1 MENIQKFYIKTFG
14 CQMNVYDSQKMS
26 DIFYKL
32 GYIKTSSQIKA
43 DISLINT
50 CHIRDKA
57 KQKLYSELGKI
68 NKIKISRKLKG
79 KRTIVIVAGC
89 TAQAEGE
96 EIFNRAPYVD
106 LIVGSQSYQK
116 LPQLIKKKISH
127 FSRNKLNK
135 TNLSELDFTPKSKF
149 DNLTEEKFLNKVSS
163 YLTIQEGCNKF
174 CRFCVVPYTRGPE
187 YSRPVHDIIAEAKN
201 LVSNETKEI
210 ILLGQNVNAYHGFDS
225 NKNEYN
231 LGKLIYELANINGLK
246 RIRYMTAHPKDMHED
261 LYNAHKDVKQLMP
274 FLHLPA
280 QSGSNKILKS
290 MNRNYSFEEYVE
302 IIEKITKINPD
313 IAFSSDFIVG
323 YPGETKQDFKK
334 TLDLVDIVKYAQS
347 FSFIYSPRPGTMSYK
362 MKDKITDDEKKER
375 LLILQNKLKSYQEKF
390 NKKFLKKSLDVLF
403 TNFSKKKNYQSLGY
417 SPYMLLVRLQN
428 KKNMKGRIK
437 NLKII
442 KTFYKSL
449 EAINEI

>member
-68 NKIKISRKLKG
+68 NKIKINRKLKG
-79 KRTIVIVAGC
+79 KKTIVIVAGC
-89 TAQAEGE
+89 TAQAEGK

-210 ILLGQNVNAYHGFDS
+210 ILLGQNVNAYHGYDS

-290 MNRNYSFEEYVE
+290 MNRNYSFEEYVK
-302 IIEKITKINPD
+302 IIEKIKKINPD

-417 SPYMLLVRLQN
+417 SPYMQLVRLQN

>member
-14 CQMNVYDSQKMS
+14 CQMNVYDSQKIS

-57 KQKLYSELGKI
+57 KQKLYSELGRI
-68 NKIKISRKLKG
+68 NKIKINRKLKG
-79 KRTIVIVAGC
+79 KKTIVIVAGC

-210 ILLGQNVNAYHGFDS
+210 ILLGQNVNAYHGYDS

-417 SPYMLLVRLQN
+417 SPYMQLVRLQN

>member
-14 CQMNVYDSQKMS
+14 CQMNVYDSQKIS

-57 KQKLYSELGKI
+57 KQKLYSELGRI
-68 NKIKISRKLKG
+68 NKIKINRKLKG
-79 KRTIVIVAGC
+79 KKTIVIVAGC

-149 DNLTEEKFLNKVSS
+149 DNLPEEKFLNKVSS

-210 ILLGQNVNAYHGFDS
+210 ILLGQNVNAYHGYDS

-290 MNRNYSFEEYVE
+290 MNRNYSFEEYVK
-302 IIEKITKINPD
+302 IIEKIKKINPD

-417 SPYMLLVRLQN
+417 SPYMQLVRLQN

>member
-26 DIFYKL
+26 DILYKL

-68 NKIKISRKLKG
+68 NKIKINRKLKG
-79 KRTIVIVAGC
+79 KKTIVIVAGC

-210 ILLGQNVNAYHGFDS
+210 ILLGQNVNAYHGYDS

-290 MNRNYSFEEYVE
+290 MNRNYSFEEYVK
-302 IIEKITKINPD
+302 IIEKIKKINPD

-390 NKKFLKKSLDVLF
+390 NKKFLKKSVDVLF

-417 SPYMLLVRLQN
+417 SPYMQLVRLQN

>member
-14 CQMNVYDSQKMS
+14 CQMNVYDSQKIS

-57 KQKLYSELGKI
+57 KQKLYSELGRI
-68 NKIKISRKLKG
+68 NKIKINRKLKG
-79 KRTIVIVAGC
+79 KKTIVIVAGC

-210 ILLGQNVNAYHGFDS
+210 ILLGQNVNAYHGYDS

-290 MNRNYSFEEYVE
+290 MNRNYSFEEYVK
-302 IIEKITKINPD
+302 IIEKIKKINPD

-417 SPYMLLVRLQN
+417 SPYMQLVRLQN
-428 KKNMKGRIK
+428 KKSMKGRIK

>member
-26 DIFYKL
+26 DILYKL

-68 NKIKISRKLKG
+68 NKIKINRKLKG
-79 KRTIVIVAGC
+79 KKTIVIVAGC

-127 FSRNKLNK
+127 LSRNKLNK

-210 ILLGQNVNAYHGFDS
+210 ILLGQNVNAYHGYDS

-390 NKKFLKKSLDVLF
+390 NKKFLKKSVDVLF

-417 SPYMLLVRLQN
+417 SPYMQLVRLQN

>member
-68 NKIKISRKLKG
+68 NKIKINRKLKG
-79 KRTIVIVAGC
+79 KKTIVIVAGC

-127 FSRNKLNK
+127 LSRNKLNK

-210 ILLGQNVNAYHGFDS
+210 ILLGQNVNAYHGYDS

-417 SPYMLLVRLQN
+417 SPYMQLVRLQN